1 MKLMLLSVVTISL
14 LTLTPLPDAIGQE
27 DTSGT
32 ATNQQLLDP
41 MDSLPTDEYGNC
53 PAPEFVCSYFH
64 TDAELTTYV
73 AYAQSFKKTD
83 FEAAT
88 VQAVDDEGLFP
99 RTFMSRD
106 MEGLA
111 YNQWSQEPCNLQ
123 VKRNDGAKWS
133 IPEPNIRCGA
143 GMITPHAIYYWHF
156 ASNPATGCL
165 GIVECKATI
174 SSAPIVEVPT
184 P

>member
-1 MKLMLLSVVTISL
+1 MKLVFLSVVTVL
-14 LTLTPLPDAIGQE
+14 FFTLTPLRDAVGQE
-27 DTSGT
+27 DTSQT
-32 ATNQQLLDP
+32 ITNQQLLDP
-41 MDSLPTDEYGNC
+41 MDGFPTDEYGNC
-53 PAPEFVCSYFH
+53 PDPEFVCYYFH
-64 TDAELTTYV
+64 ANAELTAYV
-73 AYAQSFKKTD
+73 AYAQTFKKTE

-111 YNQWSQEPCNLQ
+111 YNQWAAEPCELQ
-123 VKRNDGAKWS
+123 VKRNEGAKWS

-143 GMITPHAIYYWHF
+143 GMITPDAIYYWHF
-156 ASNPATGCL
+156 GSNPATGCL
-165 GIVECKATI
+165 GIVECKEN
-174 SSAPIVEVPT
+174 SSFAPIVEVPT